1 MTDLAKKCD
10 NNYQKETFLPP
21 ASGEKS
27 QPYNPS
33 SQQPFSLINEEVSLP
48 AAVIQHS
55 KLSNNLDWMQRF
67 AKQHQV
73 KLCPHGKTTMTP
85 DFFRQQLEH
94 GAWGITVATPA
105 QAEIAAFAGAQQ
117 IIIANQVVGKA
128 NMAIMARL
136 MEQQKVELYVCVD
149 SALNIQALGNFF
161 AEYPVRLNLLIEFGV
176 EGGRCGCRTES
187 QVIELAQLIQQY
199 SQLSLCGI
207 EVYEGV
213 IHGENAEQLVRE
225 FLTRSLSL
233 ARTLKREQL
242 LESQPIVTGAGS
254 AWYDVVSECLANLD
268 DVNAIIRPGCYA
280 IHDTGIYLEAQ
291 NKVMAR
297 AKQNQGAACDLGGDL
312 QSSLEV
318 WAHIISR
325 PEPNRLVAGLGKRDV
340 AFDAGLP
347 IPERAYRNGQA
358 IEVGN
363 ATTTAV
369 MDQHAFIE
377 IDPSSDLNV
386 GDIIAFST
394 SHPCLTID
402 KWRSIAICD
411 DEYNVTHWVETR
423 F

>member
-1 MTDLAKKCD
+1 MTNQHTSRDK
-10 NNYQKETFLPP
+10 NYHTDHIGLPGN
-21 ASGEKS
+21 GEKA
-27 QPYNPS
+27 QPYQS
-33 SQQPFSLINEEVSLP
+33 ATDKKYSLIGDEISLP
-48 AAVIQHS
+48 AAVIQQS
-55 KLSNNLDWMQRF
+55 RLKNNLDWMQRF
-67 AKQHQV
+67 AAQHNV

-94 GAWGITVATPA
+94 GAWGITVATAA
-105 QAEIAAFAGAQQ
+105 QAQVAAMVGVKQ

-128 NMAIMARL
+128 NMAILADL
-136 MEQQKVELYVCVD
+136 IEQQGVEIYISVD
-149 SALNIQALGNFF
+149 SKLNVNALGAFF
-161 AEYPVRLNLLIEFGV
+161 AQRKVALNLLIEFGV
-176 EGGRCGCRTES
+176 EGGRCGCRNES
-187 QVIELAQLIQQY
+187 QVAELAHTINQHDY
-199 SQLSLCGI
+199 LSLRGI

-213 IHGENAEQLVRE
+213 ISGENAEQTIRA
-225 FLTRSLSL
+225 FLTQSLTMARSL
-233 ARTLKREQL
+233 ENDQL
-242 LESQPIVTGAGS
+242 IKHKPIVTGAGS

-268 DVNAIIRPGCYA
+268 DVEAIIRPGCYA

-291 NKVMAR
+291 NKVIAR
-297 AKQNQGAACDLGGDL
+297 AKKNQGAACDLGGDL

-318 WAHIISR
+318 WAHVISR
-325 PEPNRLVAGLGKRDV
+325 PEPNKIVAGLGKRDV

-347 IPERAYRNGQA
+347 IPERAYREGQS
-358 IEVGN
+358 IEVGK
-363 ATTTAV
+363 AVTTAV

-377 IDPSSDLNV
+377 IDANSELNV